1 MLCERCQTFIANEA
15 YIEKSSNCWGFSSF
29 CAACVHSTDKKK
41 KIERTKSIT
50 STPSSTPSTPKK
62 KKKNNSV

>member
-1 MLCERCQTFIANEA
+1 MLCERCQTFILNEA

-29 CAACVHSTDKKK
+29 CEACVRVHSTEKKK

-50 STPSSTPSTPKK
+50 STSTPSTPKK